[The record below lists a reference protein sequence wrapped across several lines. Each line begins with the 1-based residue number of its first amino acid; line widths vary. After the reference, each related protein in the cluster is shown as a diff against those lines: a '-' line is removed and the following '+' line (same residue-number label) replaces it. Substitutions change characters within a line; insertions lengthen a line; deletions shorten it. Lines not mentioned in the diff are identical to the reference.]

1 MTNLG
6 GEEKVLDSAIL
17 LSPSKNNG
25 GEGSASE
32 PRRSNRLLRPDGT
45 PIRIVLVDDNSLQ
58 RVDME
63 TTLTDDG
70 GVILGLTAWGNT
82 ALILARQQRP
92 DVVILDIGLYG
103 DMDGIEV
110 ARRILADTDIAVVLV
125 SGRADERIRAQVAS
139 LDGPQLLYK
148 PVRPEELIAAVR
160 RACGLE

>member
-1 MTNLG
+1 
-6 GEEKVLDSAIL
+6 L
-17 LSPSKNNG
+17 LSPATHNG
-25 GEGSASE
+25 SNGPGSE
-32 PRRSNRLLRPDGT
+32 PGRNSRLLRPDGT
-45 PIRIVLVDDNSLQ
+45 PIRIVIVDDNSLQ

-63 TTLTDDG
+63 TTLTDHG

-110 ARRILADTDIAVVLV
+110 ARRILDDTDIAVVLV
-125 SGRADERIRAQVAS
+125 TGRTDERIRAQVES
-139 LDGPQLLYK
+139 LNGPQLLYK
-148 PVRPEELIAAVR
+148 PVRPDQLVTAVR

>member
-1 MTNLG
+1 LQLSGT
-6 GEEKVLDSAIL
+6 L

-25 GEGSASE
+25 GEGPSSD
-32 PRRSNRLLRPDGT
+32 PDRKSRLLRPDGT
-45 PIRIVLVDDNSLQ
+45 PIRIVIVDDNSLQ

-63 TTLTDDG
+63 STLTDDG

-110 ARRILADTDIAVVLV
+110 ARRILADTDIAVILV
-125 SGRADERIRAQVAS
+125 SGRAEERIRAQVEA
-139 LDGPQLLYK
+139 LKGPLLLLK
-148 PVRPEELIAAVR
+148 PVQPEELIAAVR
-160 RACGLE
+160 RACGLEE

>member
-1 MTNLG
+1 M
-6 GEEKVLDSAIL
+6 L

-25 GEGSASE
+25 GEGPDSE
-32 PRRSNRLLRPDGT
+32 PRRDNRLLRPDGT
-45 PIRIVLVDDNSLQ
+45 PIRIVIVDDNSLQ

-63 TTLTDDG
+63 TTLTDHG

-103 DMDGIEV
+103 DMDGIDV

-125 SGRADERIRAQVAS
+125 TGRTDEQIRAQVES
-139 LDGPQLLYK
+139 LNGPQLLYK
-148 PVRPEELIAAVR
+148 PVRPDQLVAAVC
-160 RACGLE
+160 RACGLEE

>member
-1 MTNLG
+1 
-6 GEEKVLDSAIL
+6 VLNSAML

-25 GEGSASE
+25 GEDSPSE
-32 PRRSNRLLRPDGT
+32 PRRSSRLLRPDGT
-45 PIRIVLVDDNSLQ
+45 RLRIVIVDDNSLQ

-63 TTLTDDG
+63 TTLTDHG

-110 ARRILADTDIAVVLV
+110 ARRILADTEIAIVLV
-125 SGRADERIRAQVAS
+125 SGRAGERLSAQVAS

-148 PVRPEELIAAVR
+148 PVRPDQLIAAVR
-160 RACGLE
+160 RACGLEE